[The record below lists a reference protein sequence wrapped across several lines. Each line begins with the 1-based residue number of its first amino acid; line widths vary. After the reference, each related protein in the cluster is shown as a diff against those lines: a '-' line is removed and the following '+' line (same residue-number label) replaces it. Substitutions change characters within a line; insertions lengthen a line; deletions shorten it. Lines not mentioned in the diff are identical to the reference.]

1 VCTARFWNNIHELAR
16 QKIGLSFEICP
27 VIIQNQT
34 GKQESLMANGHKIRR
49 NFRSLVKVQV
59 NMLEIQQLFEQMYN
73 DKRNKEKVKN

>member
-1 VCTARFWNNIHELAR
+1 
-16 QKIGLSFEICP
+16 
-27 VIIQNQT
+27 
-34 GKQESLMANGHKIRR
+34 MANGHKIRR